1 MGAITVIRRE
11 LTWGEC
17 CGFPGSPFEVVSND
31 YVLPRLWS
39 QKEGLP
45 FSSSTGTVPPP
56 RPPRPVQ
63 PAAVETTP
71 FEDPFESNSGDD
83 LPTVTPRPNQK
94 PPLPRRPAR
103 SSLPLDPDDEPE
115 FDDEA
120 VRTNALALDF
130 QPSRRK
136 PALYVT
142 PRDSQSSVG
151 RSTTSS
157 SSTMSRVTSESD
169 ANGLPRVIP
178 PRSITSKMTDEPL
191 SISPVS
197 PFTGTPAPPLPSRRP
212 PLDSSSSSS
221 PPHPTRKASG
231 QTPPPVHP
239 VHPLPPSRIP
249 PMRQTPHI
257 YHSRAISAS
266 ASYPR
271 APPRKQSTFDSD
283 DVDDGSQATEADITN
298 GETGTGSRK
307 YGSAISKL
315 PPPPT
320 RIIALGDRLPA
331 VRPTLSDDD
340 ESEEFTEEEDPK
352 TKLANAMPDTS
363 RSSRRRPVLNCHK
376 YDTVQVQ
383 TQIHSAIIC
392 AAGHVYV
399 TVTGHHVKVYDLSL
413 SESPTL
419 SLDHKDFGL
428 KELKATSLEFCPANA
443 AQDKGRYV
451 WIGTKDGNMYE
462 LDVTTGE
469 LMGSRLSIHLNAIT
483 RIVRNGDKM
492 ISVDD
497 SGKVT
502 VWMPGAAGEDLHITS
517 AQVRHSRIS
526 DRQAFMEM
534 LAGKLWTS
542 ARETTAAVARGP
554 AVRIYDVLN
563 PGSATRSVLPTE
575 HVGAVTSGTILP
587 SHPNHVY
594 LGHEGGFVTIW
605 STTSDGVPVC
615 EEVMRISNSDVLCLV
630 GINDRLWVGGRNGTI
645 AVYNV
650 ESRPWVMTNNW
661 VAHSNSQSVLPLQK
675 IAVDPYSIDKIGRL
689 CVYSVGRDDHV
700 KCWDGLLGADWQGDY
715 FWQDFPSQKVT
726 HLLSTDTEL
735 FKLENSFSQFRNI
748 TVLFV
753 SWNIGA
759 TKPEQLS
766 GSKEN
771 SSFLYDALKS
781 VDSPDIIVFGFQ
793 EVVPLDKANVA
804 KFIKKKKGLD
814 GASTTL
820 HGEHRRWADKLVGAV
835 AFALPDERYKL
846 LYTKELVGLLSC
858 VMIKTKE
865 MSATRDC
872 AAHTISRGV
881 RNRFGN
887 KVCAMLPDFQCREFD
902 TTFFSRGPLRSD
914 SL

>member
-1 MGAITVIRRE
+1 M
-11 LTWGEC
+11 
-17 CGFPGSPFEVVSND
+17 
-31 YVLPRLWS
+31 
-39 QKEGLP
+39 
-45 FSSSTGTVPPP
+45 
-56 RPPRPVQ
+56 
-63 PAAVETTP
+63 
-71 FEDPFESNSGDD
+71 
-83 LPTVTPRPNQK
+83 
-94 PPLPRRPAR
+94 
-103 SSLPLDPDDEPE
+103 
-115 FDDEA
+115 
-120 VRTNALALDF
+120 
-130 QPSRRK
+130 
-136 PALYVT
+136 
-142 PRDSQSSVG
+142 
-151 RSTTSS
+151 
-157 SSTMSRVTSESD
+157 
-169 ANGLPRVIP
+169 
-178 PRSITSKMTDEPL
+178 
-191 SISPVS
+191 
-197 PFTGTPAPPLPSRRP
+197 
-212 PLDSSSSSS
+212 
-221 PPHPTRKASG
+221 H
-231 QTPPPVHP
+231 
-239 VHPLPPSRIP
+239 
-249 PMRQTPHI
+249 QTPHI

-271 APPRKQSTFDSD
+271 PPPRKHSTFDSD
-283 DVDDGSQATEADITN
+283 DVDAGSQTTEADITN
-298 GETGTGSRK
+298 GGTGNGSRK

-320 RIIALGDRLPA
+320 RNIALGDRLPA

-340 ESEEFTEEEDPK
+340 ESEEFTEEEDAK
-352 TKLANAMPDTS
+352 TKLANTMPDTS
-363 RSSRRRPVLNCHK
+363 HSSRRPPVLNCHK

-383 TQIHSAIIC
+383 TQTHSAIIC

-399 TVTGHHVKVYDLSL
+399 TATGHHIKVYDLSL
-413 SESPTL
+413 SESSIL
-419 SLDHKDFGL
+419 SLDHKDFGH
-428 KELKATSLEFCPANA
+428 KELKATSLEFCPADA
-443 AQDKGRYV
+443 AQDQGRYV
-451 WIGTKDGNMYE
+451 WIGTKDGNMFE
-462 LDVTTGE
+462 LDVTTGH
-469 LMGSRLSIHLNAIT
+469 LIGSRLSIHLNAIT
-483 RIVRNGDKM
+483 RTIRHGDKM

-502 VWMPGAAGEDLHITS
+502 IWMPGAAGEDLHVAS

-526 DRQAFMEM
+526 DRQAFVEIF
-534 LAGKLWTS
+534 AGKLWTS
-542 ARETTAAVARGP
+542 ARETIAAGARGP

-575 HVGAVTSGTILP
+575 HVGTVTSGTILP

-594 LGHEGGFVTIW
+594 LGHEGGSVTIW
-605 STTSDGVPVC
+605 STATDDGVPVC

-645 AVYNV
+645 AVYSV

-661 VAHSNSQSVLPLQK
+661 VAHWNNQSVLPLQK

-700 KCWDGLLGADWQGDY
+700 KSWDGLLGVDWQGDY
-715 FWQDFPSQKVT
+715 FWRDPPSQKVT

-735 FKLENSFSQFRNI
+735 FKQEDSFSQFRNI

-771 SSFLYDALKS
+771 SSFLYDVLKS
-781 VDSPDIIVFGFQ
+781 VDSPDIIVFGLQ

-804 KFIKKKKGLD
+804 KFIKKKKGLE

-820 HGEHRRWADKLVGAV
+820 HVEHRRWADKLVGAV

-846 LYTKELVGLLSC
+846 LYAKELVGLLSC

-865 MSATRDC
+865 VSATRDC

-881 RNRFGN
+881 GNRFGN
-887 KVCAMLPDFQCREFD
+887 KVCAMLPDFQCRELD